1 MNTHKNSGLNKLKIW
16 KLATQPWK
24 RYAMKL

>member
-1 MNTHKNSGLNKLKIW
+1 MNTHSNSGLNKLKIR
-16 KLATQPWK
+16 KSATQRWK